1 MFFLHPESPQ
11 GALLVVVGAAEGLAV
26 DSFFV
31 SILSP
36 LRAHHGSGEGD
47 ALGGGGSGRR
57 RGAVA
62 VT

>member
-1 MFFLHPESPQ
+1 M
-11 GALLVVVGAAEGLAV
+11 LVVVAAAEGLAA

-47 ALGGGGSGRR
+47 GGGGG
-57 RGAVA
+57 GAQAGGGWQWLDGCSTFVC
-62 VT
+62 

>member
-11 GALLVVVGAAEGLAV
+11 GTLLVVVAAAEGLAA

-47 ALGGGGSGRR
+47 GGGGGVGHRW
-57 RGAVA
+57 GVVAVA
-62 VT
+62 